1 MIKIPFEQNLSKQR
15 IAIKKHL
22 LNQPVYGRPVIVHSA
37 ECGDSRLVDILFQS
51 LGYVP
56 LRLRVAS
63 SVASRQFCAQP
74 GLVVENRH
82 EIYDRFDE
90 RICILG
96 CFSSD
101 GMRFVHVILGNLDS
115 SLDSCFREFYCPPNA
130 FITPLLIQV
139 ARVGSIQHY
148 VMNAVDRSVRDPS
161 FVVVRHNEW
170 RGIKA
175 VERKLVNLCKFD
187 ILSRLANCV
196 GGKVLDVGSGKG
208 GDLMKY
214 SLCDVSELTMC
225 EADAGCVAVMEA
237 SIDRNHQF
245 FNKRPIV
252 VCSRFLNLDDDAKF
266 DHIVFMMSLT
276 QILCQDSIEH
286 VAKKISGLLRDG
298 GTCTI
303 LMPNFSFVNLYAPRT
318 PPIEMDVF
326 CRGSSIGIASM
337 SYEDRHDTIKGQF
350 IDEYCGDV
358 AMYES
363 FVANGMSPEHDSSVM
378 DYVVGRELGAF
389 LASKVNL
396 RSDYMSVGFER
407 LNSYRVIQF
416 EKAITPRVDLTS
428 SLGGVP
434 GGSSLLAIY
443 PLLNWNCDR
452 TVDWVDETV
461 GRQSANIPCY
471 DEGGRCDNGAFV
483 VNRIIEAHQLPYAC
497 AGIYVDPDA
506 NVGLQCVPHLS
517 DRAFIRQFVQE
528 RVVPKF
534 AKTRGQYSRAYKAG
548 VGGGVPNSDA

>member
-1 MIKIPFEQNLSKQR
+1 
-15 IAIKKHL
+15 
-22 LNQPVYGRPVIVHSA
+22 
-37 ECGDSRLVDILFQS
+37 
-51 LGYVP
+51 
-56 LRLRVAS
+56 
-63 SVASRQFCAQP
+63 
-74 GLVVENRH
+74 
-82 EIYDRFDE
+82 
-90 RICILG
+90 
-96 CFSSD
+96 
-101 GMRFVHVILGNLDS
+101 
-115 SLDSCFREFYCPPNA
+115 
-130 FITPLLIQV
+130 
-139 ARVGSIQHY
+139 
-148 VMNAVDRSVRDPS
+148 
-161 FVVVRHNEW
+161 
-170 RGIKA
+170 
-175 VERKLVNLCKFD
+175 
-187 ILSRLANCV
+187 
-196 GGKVLDVGSGKG
+196 
-208 GDLMKY
+208 LMKY

-225 EADAGCVAVMEA
+225 EADAGCVVVMET

-245 FNKRPIV
+245 FNKRPVV
-252 VCSRFLNLDDDAKF
+252 VCSRFLNLDDDVKF

-276 QILCQDSIEH
+276 QILCHDSIEH
-286 VAKKISGLLRDG
+286 VVKKISGLLRDG

-318 PPIEMDVF
+318 PSAETDVF
-326 CRGSSIGIASM
+326 CRGSSIGIVSM

-363 FVANGMSPEHDSSVM
+363 FVANGMSPEHDSSLM

-396 RSDYMSVGFER
+396 RSVYMSVGFER
-407 LNSYRVIQF
+407 LNSYRVVQF
-416 EKAITPRVDLTS
+416 GKTITPRVDLTS
-428 SLGGVP
+428 SLGGAP

-506 NVGLQCVPHLS
+506 CLHDPDAGLQRVPHLS
-517 DRAFIRQFVQE
+517 DGAFIRQFVQE

-534 AKTRGQYSRAYKAG
+534 ARTRGQYSRAYKASLE
-548 VGGGVPNSDA
+548 GVPNNDA